1 MFYLRDFVADGC
13 TLLSGQPARRTPE
26 WTVANFNFL
35 FNISDHKARTVRSV
49 TDY

>member
-26 WTVANFNFL
+26 GPILTSYLTFQ
-35 FNISDHKARTVRSV
+35 IIKPEQ
-49 TDY
+49 